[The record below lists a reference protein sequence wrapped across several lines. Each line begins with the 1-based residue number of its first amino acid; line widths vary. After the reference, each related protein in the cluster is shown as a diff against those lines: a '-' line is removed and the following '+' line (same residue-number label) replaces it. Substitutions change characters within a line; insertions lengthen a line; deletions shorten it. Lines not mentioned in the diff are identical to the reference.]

1 MSIFRLCALISCML
15 VSEGV
20 VSSQARQGDEGERG
34 GGRGTVPRQASRA
47 RPWRAPSWCTP
58 SNPPAAAAATR
69 MSG

>member
-1 MSIFRLCALISCML
+1 MSIFRLCALIICML

-47 RPWRAPSWCTP
+47 RP
-58 SNPPAAAAATR
+58 
-69 MSG
+69 